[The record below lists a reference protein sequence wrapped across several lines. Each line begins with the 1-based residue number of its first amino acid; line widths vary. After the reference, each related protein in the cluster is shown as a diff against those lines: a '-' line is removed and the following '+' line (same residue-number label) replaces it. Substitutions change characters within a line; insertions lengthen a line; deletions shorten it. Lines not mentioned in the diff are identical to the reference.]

1 MSPIARRCAR
11 SKRVSLRIISPS
23 RKKPKNASVQIAHSI
38 MVSCSVADELHTILI
53 ARRIEGVMGR
63 RCCRLGSGG
72 MLIVCVLATPIC
84 TACNLGIMERS
95 GAGKSWAI

>member
-1 MSPIARRCAR
+1 
-11 SKRVSLRIISPS
+11 
-23 RKKPKNASVQIAHSI
+23 
-38 MVSCSVADELHTILI
+38 
-53 ARRIEGVMGR
+53 
-63 RCCRLGSGG
+63 LGSGG